1 MYTKCPEMGRWPE
14 GGERPSR
21 DPHYS
26 LPTLQPICLVGLE
39 FFDLVSNGGTIEVWQ
54 VSIAMN
60 STNIEWTKI
69 TGRVSLNLASKMVK
83 KSNAIPVSDYYLEG
97 MHQSNKRK

>member
-1 MYTKCPEMGRWPE
+1 MGRWPE

-60 STNIEWTKI
+60 STNIE
-69 TGRVSLNLASKMVK
+69 
-83 KSNAIPVSDYYLEG
+83 DYVQGVLEPCKQNG
-97 MHQSNKRK
+97 KEK